1 MIMTNRYKK
10 LLRRL
15 LPVLMAAATFS
26 CSKVADYKDVVS
38 ADKTKPGAVT
48 NVQVKN
54 EAGSAIIT
62 YDLPASENVLYVQ
75 ASYMIND
82 NASRQTKSS
91 FYSDTIR
98 VGGFE
103 KSQDYKVTL
112 HAVSRANVMS
122 DPVEVTVHPGVPAYL
137 EAFPTIETKADFG
150 GININVLNRGRANL
164 GIITISRDARTNQL
178 EIINQNYTDRDTIS
192 YSLRGYDT
200 IPKEFGIYITD
211 QWGNIS
217 DTFFTTVKPIYE
229 VEIDKSKFSGYV
241 LPSDVRTG
249 FGWEI
254 QNLWN
259 GNTGSPGYHTEQPI
273 QPLVW
278 PAVITFDMGQ
288 GAKLSRY
295 TIWNRGIDG
304 SGNWLWQAGAPLTW
318 TLWGRISDPV
328 DETLPSGPGAP
339 GVGETSPNGW
349 INLGTFRL
357 PAKPSGLP
365 NPQYTNADLDTWNA
379 GFSFNFSLDLPKV
392 RYIRFQCLEN
402 ASLTNNF
409 FNVAELTFWGDPR

>member
-1 MIMTNRYKK
+1 MIMTNQYKK
-10 LLRRL
+10 LLFTV
-15 LPVLMAAATFS
+15 LPALSIVCVLS
-26 CSKVADYKDVVS
+26 CSKISDYKEVVS
-38 ADKTKPGAVT
+38 TDMTKPGPVT
-48 NVQVKN
+48 NVQVTN
-54 EAGSAIIT
+54 GPGAAVIT
-62 YDLPASENVLYVQ
+62 YDLPASENILYVQ
-75 ASYMIND
+75 ANYMIND
-82 NASRQTKSS
+82 KVSRQTKSS
-91 FYSDTIR
+91 YYSDTII
-98 VGGFE
+98 VNGFE
-103 KSQDYKVTL
+103 KSQDYKVILYT
-112 HAVSRANVMS
+112 VSRANVFS
-122 DPVEVTVHPGVPAYL
+122 DSVVVTVHPDTPAYL
-137 EAFPTIETKADFG
+137 KAFPTIVVKPDFG
-150 GININVLNRGRANL
+150 GININALNLGKANL
-164 GIITISRDARTNQL
+164 GIITISKDPVTKQY
-178 EIINQNYTDRDTIS
+178 EIINQNYTNSDTIS

-217 DTFFTTVKPIYE
+217 DTLLTTIKPIFE
-229 VEIDKSKFSGYV
+229 TQMDKSKFSAYV
-241 LPSDVRTG
+241 LQTDVHTG

-288 GAKLSRY
+288 ASKLSRY

-318 TLWGRISDPV
+318 TLWGRESSPV
-328 DETLPSGPGAP
+328 DETLPSGAGSP

-365 NPQYTNADLDTWNA
+365 NPQYTNADLDFWNA

-392 RYIRFQCLEN
+392 RYMRFQCLEN
-402 ASLTNNF
+402 VSLTNNF

>member
-1 MIMTNRYKK
+1 
-10 LLRRL
+10 
-15 LPVLMAAATFS
+15 MAVVMLS

-38 ADKTKPGAVT
+38 NDKTKPEPVT
-48 NVQVKN
+48 NVKVKN
-54 EAGSAIIT
+54 EAGAAVIT
-62 YDLPASENVLYVQ
+62 YDLPASENILYVQ

-82 NASRQTKSS
+82 KTSRQTKSS
-91 FYSDTIR
+91 FYSDTIH
-98 VGGFE
+98 VGGFA

-112 HAVSRANVMS
+112 HTVSRANVVS
-122 DPVEVTVHPGVPAYL
+122 DPVEVTVHPDTPPYL
-137 EAFPTIETKADFG
+137 VAFPTIETRADFG
-150 GININVLNRGRANL
+150 GINISVLNRFKADL
-164 GIITISRDARTNQL
+164 GIITIAKDMVTKQY
-178 EIINQNYTDRDTIS
+178 EIINQNYTNKDTIS

-200 IPKEFGIYITD
+200 IPTEFGIYVTD
-211 QWGNIS
+211 PWENKS
-217 DTFFTTVKPIYE
+217 DTLFVTVKPLFE
-229 VEIDKSKFSGYV
+229 VLMDKSRFSSYV
-241 LPSDVRTG
+241 LLSDARTG

-288 GAKLSRY
+288 AAKLSRY

-318 TLWGRISDPV
+318 TLWGRESNPV

-339 GVGETSPNGW
+339 GTGETSPNGW

-365 NPQYTNADLDTWNA
+365 NPQYTNADLEAWNA
-379 GFSFNFSLDLPKV
+379 GFSFNFSLALPKV

-409 FNVAELTFWGDPR
+409 FNIAELTFWGDPR

>member
-1 MIMTNRYKK
+1 MSNQYKK
-10 LLRRL
+10 LLWCAL
-15 LPVLMAAATFS
+15 AVTTLG
-26 CSKVADYKDVVS
+26 CSKVNEYKDIVS
-38 ADKTKPGAVT
+38 SDKTKPDPVT

-54 EAGSAIIT
+54 EAGAAIIT
-62 YDLPASENVLYVQ
+62 YNLPRSENILYVQ
-75 ASYMIND
+75 AEYMINGQT
-82 NASRQTKSS
+82 SRQTKSS
-91 FYSDTIR
+91 YYSDTIH

-103 KSQDYKVTL
+103 KSQDYTVTL
-112 HAVSRANVMS
+112 HTVSRANVQS
-122 DPVEVTVHPGVPAYL
+122 DPVEVTVHPDTPPYL
-137 EAFPTIETKADFG
+137 QAFPTIETKADFG
-150 GININVLNRGRANL
+150 GININVLNELKANL
-164 GIITISRDARTNQL
+164 GIITITTDPVTRQHEIVNQHYTNG
-178 EIINQNYTDRDTIS
+178 DTIT
-192 YSLRGYDT
+192 YSVRGYDT
-200 IPKEFGIYITD
+200 IPREFGIYITD

-217 DTFFTTVKPIYE
+217 DTLLTTVTPIYE
-229 VEIDKSKFSGYV
+229 EQMDKSKFNGYI
-241 LPSDVRTG
+241 LGTDVETG

-288 GAKLSRY
+288 AAKLSRY

-304 SGNWLWQAGAPLTW
+304 SGNWLWQAGAPQTW
-318 TLWGRISDPV
+318 TLWGRESDPV

-339 GVGETSPNGW
+339 GVGETSANGW
-349 INLGTFRL
+349 INLGTFTL

-365 NPQYTNADLDTWNA
+365 NPQYTNADLDFWNA
-379 GFSFNFSLDLPKV
+379 GFSFNFSLELPKV

-409 FNVAELTFWGDPR
+409 FNIAELTFWGDPR

>member
-1 MIMTNRYKK
+1 MANQYTIPLWRM
-10 LLRRL
+10 
-15 LPVLMAAATFS
+15 LPVALAVMTFS
-26 CSKVADYKDVVS
+26 CSKVNDYKDVVS
-38 ADKTKPGAVT
+38 QDKTKPDPVS
-48 NVQVKN
+48 NVKVQN
-54 EAGSAIIT
+54 EAGAAIIT
-62 YDLPASENVLYVQ
+62 YDLPESDNILYVQ
-75 ASYMIND
+75 ANYMIND
-82 NASRQTKSS
+82 QASRQTKSS
-91 FYSDTIR
+91 FYSDTIL

-103 KSQDYKVTL
+103 KNADYTVTL
-112 HAVSRANVMS
+112 YTVSRADVKS

-137 EAFPTIETKADFG
+137 QAFPTIETKPDFG
-150 GININVLNRGRANL
+150 GVNINVLNLSKANL
-164 GIITISRDARTNQL
+164 GIVTIAQDAVTKQY
-178 EIINQNYTDRDTIS
+178 EIIHQNYTNSDTIS

-200 IPKEFGIYITD
+200 IPKDFGIYITD
-211 QWGNIS
+211 EWGNIS
-217 DTFFTTVKPIYE
+217 DTLFSTITPIFE
-229 VEIDKSKFSGYV
+229 VQMDKSRFSPYV
-241 LPSDVRTG
+241 LGTDARTG

-288 GAKLSRY
+288 TAKLSRY

-304 SGNWLWQAGAPLTW
+304 SGNWLWQAGAPLSW
-318 TLWGRISDPV
+318 TLWGRASDPV
-328 DETLPSGPGAP
+328 DETLPDGPGAP

-357 PAKPSGLP
+357 LPKPSGLP
-365 NPQYTNADLDTWNA
+365 NPQYTNADLDFWNA
-379 GFSFNFSLDLPKV
+379 GFSYNFSLDLPKV

>member
-1 MIMTNRYKK
+1 MINQYKK
-10 LLRRL
+10 WLWPMLQVSMAV
-15 LPVLMAAATFS
+15 VLFS
-26 CSKVADYKDVVS
+26 CSKVSDYKDVAS
-38 ADKTKPGAVT
+38 DDKTKPGPVT

-62 YDLPASENVLYVQ
+62 YDLPNSENILYVQ

-82 NASRQTKSS
+82 KASRQTKSS
-91 FYSDTIR
+91 FYSDTIH

-103 KSQDYKVTL
+103 KSQDYKVMLYT
-112 HAVSRANVMS
+112 VSRADVQS
-122 DPVEVTVHPGVPAYL
+122 DPVEVTVHPGLPAYL
-137 EAFPTIETKADFG
+137 QAFPTIKTKADFG
-150 GININVLNRGRANL
+150 GININVLNTFKANL
-164 GIITISRDARTNQL
+164 GIITIAKDPVTKQF
-178 EIINQNYTDRDTIS
+178 EIINQNYTNKDTIA

-200 IPKEFGIYITD
+200 IPQEFGIYITD

-217 DTFFTTVKPIYE
+217 DTTFTTVKPIYE
-229 VEIDKSKFSGYV
+229 IQMDKSKFGRYV
-241 LPSDVRTG
+241 LLSDVRTG

-254 QNLWN
+254 ENCWN

-273 QPLVW
+273 LPLVW
-278 PAVITFDMGQ
+278 PAVITFDMGRT
-288 GAKLSRY
+288 AKLSRY

-318 TLWGRISDPV
+318 TLWGRESNPV
-328 DETLPSGPGAP
+328 DETLPSGAGAP
-339 GVGETSPNGW
+339 AVGQTSPNGW

-357 PAKPSGLP
+357 PPKPSGLP
-365 NPQYTNADLDTWNA
+365 NPQYTNADLDVWNA
-379 GFSFNFSLDLPKV
+379 GFPFTFSLDLPKV

-409 FNVAELTFWGDPR
+409 FNIAELTFWGDPR